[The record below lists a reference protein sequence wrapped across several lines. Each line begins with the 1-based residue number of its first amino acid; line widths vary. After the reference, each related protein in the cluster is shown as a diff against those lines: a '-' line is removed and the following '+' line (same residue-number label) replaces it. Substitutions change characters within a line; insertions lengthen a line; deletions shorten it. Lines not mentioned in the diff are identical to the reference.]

1 MNKVVSDVTDILKA
15 PFVGELDTLHL
26 FLLVGLVLI
35 FAAAW
40 AFILHH
46 IRLAATEIV

>member
-1 MNKVVSDVTDILKA
+1 MNNIVKEMTDILKA
-15 PFVGELDTLHL
+15 PFVGELDTIHL

-40 AFILHH
+40 AFILGH
-46 IRLAATEIV
+46 IRMAAAEL